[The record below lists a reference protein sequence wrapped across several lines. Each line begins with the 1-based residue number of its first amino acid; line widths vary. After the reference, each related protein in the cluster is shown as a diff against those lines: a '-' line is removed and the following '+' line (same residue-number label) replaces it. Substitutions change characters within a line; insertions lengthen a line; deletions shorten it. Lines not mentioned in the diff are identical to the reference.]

1 MHTIEQISPRPE
13 RPVRTPERQEERPG
27 AAALRKVD
35 QIDLREIVRTLWRR
49 KSVIALAATMVIVV
63 AALFIWNI
71 TPRYTAS
78 AFVMIEPR
86 ESRVVDVQAV
96 LSGLPGDA
104 ETIESEIQVIRS
116 RKLAE
121 KTIAKL
127 QLDRD
132 PEFNASLRLP
142 GTFDKLFDWRG
153 YFDYLPQSWRDMVFP
168 QKSEEQAVV
177 LSESEEAARLQ
188 ARLIDSFLKK
198 LSIKPEG
205 RSRVIRI
212 TFESERP
219 RTAAK
224 VANTLADF
232 YIVAQLDAKFEAT
245 KRANAWLAERIAE
258 LGEQVD
264 VSENAVEAFRAEQGL
279 IQGKDVTLAQQEISE
294 LGTQL
299 VMERTKRVEVEA
311 RLRQVQSLLSSS
323 GGVDS
328 ASEVLNSQLIQ
339 RLREQETT
347 IERRIAELSQDYGE
361 RHPTMVNVKAELA
374 DLRGKIQTEVNRI
387 VQSLRNEV
395 AVARARAASLNQAL
409 NDRKREMGRLNAA
422 EVQLRALERE
432 ATANRALLETFLQR
446 SKETSSQQSFQ
457 EADASL
463 LSAAAV
469 PQAPSYPNKKM
480 MLMLSIIAAVC
491 FGVVLAFVIE
501 QLDQGFRSMEQVE
514 QMLGVNP
521 LGLAPTLPVSAKVR
535 YKPQEYI
542 LNRPRSAYA
551 EAIRSLYTSLLLS
564 DAERP
569 PKVVMIASSL
579 PREGK
584 TSTALSLGIMQA
596 KVGQN
601 VVIVDCDLRRPSV
614 HKVLGLRSR
623 PGLVEYLAGEVTLD
637 QALAIDPASGAT
649 VLTAGAPA
657 ADPPDVFASQQM
669 RKLLGELADRFDLVV
684 IDSAP
689 TLAVSDTRILSRL
702 VDKTVFVARWAKTRR
717 ETAANGLRQ
726 ILDAGGDV
734 AGVLL
739 SMVDVKEHARYGFSD
754 SGYYHGEIKKYY
766 TG

>member
-13 RPVRTPERQEERPG
+13 RPVRTPEKQEERPA

-35 QIDLREIVRTLWRR
+35 QIDIREIIRTLWRR
-49 KSVIALAATMVIVV
+49 KSIIALAATMVIVV

-78 AFVMIEPR
+78 AYVMIEPR
-86 ESRVVDVQAV
+86 ESQVVDVQAV

-116 RKLAE
+116 RKLAQ

-142 GTFDKLFDWRG
+142 GTFDKLLDWRG
-153 YFDYLPQSWRDMVFP
+153 YFDYLPQSWRDAIFAP
-168 QKSEEQAVV
+168 GSEEQAVV
-177 LSESEEAARLQ
+177 LSETEEAARLE

-198 LSIKPEG
+198 LTIKPEG

-212 TFESERP
+212 TFSSERP

-264 VSENAVEAFRAEQGL
+264 LSEKAVETFRAEQGL
-279 IQGKDVTLAQQEISE
+279 IQGKDATLAQQEISE

-311 RLRQVQSLLSSS
+311 RLRQVQSLLSSA
-323 GGVDS
+323 GGVSS
-328 ASEVLNSQLIQ
+328 ASEVLNSPLIQ

-395 AVARARAASLNQAL
+395 AVARARASSLNQAL
-409 NDRKREMGRLNAA
+409 SDRKREMGRLNAA

-469 PQAPSYPNKKM
+469 PQLPTYPNKRM
-480 MLMLSIIAAVC
+480 MLSLSIIGALC
-491 FGVVLAFVIE
+491 FGVVLAFWSSSSIRASAAWS
-501 QLDQGFRSMEQVE
+501 RSSRCW
-514 QMLGVNP
+514 
-521 LGLAPTLPVSAKVR
+521 AS
-535 YKPQEYI
+535 I
-542 LNRPRSAYA
+542 RSA
-551 EAIRSLYTSLLLS
+551 S
-564 DAERP
+564 
-569 PKVVMIASSL
+569 
-579 PREGK
+579 
-584 TSTALSLGIMQA
+584 
-596 KVGQN
+596 
-601 VVIVDCDLRRPSV
+601 RRPC
-614 HKVLGLRSR
+614 RSPR
-623 PGLVEYLAGEVTLD
+623 RF
-637 QALAIDPASGAT
+637 AT
-649 VLTAGAPA
+649 
-657 ADPPDVFASQQM
+657 
-669 RKLLGELADRFDLVV
+669 
-684 IDSAP
+684 
-689 TLAVSDTRILSRL
+689 SRRS
-702 VDKTVFVARWAKTRR
+702 T
-717 ETAANGLRQ
+717 
-726 ILDAGGDV
+726 
-734 AGVLL
+734 
-739 SMVDVKEHARYGFSD
+739 S
-754 SGYYHGEIKKYY
+754 
-766 TG
+766 

>member
-27 AAALRKVD
+27 AAVLRKVD
-35 QIDLREIVRTLWRR
+35 QIDIREIVRTLWRR
-49 KSVIALAATMVIVV
+49 KSIIALAATMIVVV

-142 GTFDKLFDWRG
+142 STFDRLLDWRG
-153 YFDYLPQSWRDMVFP
+153 YFDYLPQSWRAAIFKQAP
-168 QKSEEQAVV
+168 EEQAVV
-177 LSESEEAARLQ
+177 LSEAEEAARLQ
-188 ARLIDSFLKK
+188 ARLIDAFLKK

-212 TFESERP
+212 TFNSERP

-245 KRANAWLAERIAE
+245 RRANDWLSERIAE

-264 VSENAVEAFRAEQGL
+264 LSENAVETFRAEQGL
-279 IQGKDVTLAQQEISE
+279 IQGKDATLAQQEISE

-311 RLRQVQSLLSSS
+311 RLRQVQSLLSS
-323 GGVDS
+323 GGVAS
-328 ASEVLNSQLIQ
+328 ASEVLNSPLIQ
-339 RLREQETT
+339 RLREEESV

-395 AVARARAASLNQAL
+395 AVARARASSLNQAL

-432 ATANRALLETFLQR
+432 AAANRALLETFLQR
-446 SKETSSQQSFQ
+446 SKETGSQQSFQ

-469 PQAPSYPNKKM
+469 PQTPSYPNKKM
-480 MLMLSIIAAVC
+480 MLMLSIIAAGC

-569 PKVVMIASSL
+569 PKVVMVASSL

-601 VVIVDCDLRRPSV
+601 VIIVDCDLRRPSV